1 MAAVRMPEP
10 VARETDPALLPERE
24 ARRQAVAPLT
34 ADAPLLELTPAAAAP
49 EVLRSA
55 VPQGGVVTAFETIE
69 HLEDFAETVEALIE
83 LSAERGATVVLAVPN
98 HAFAPAA
105 EGTRTAWDEGAFAEL
120 RSLLPD
126 GHVVLHQLALRGSA
140 VADADAPAGAR
151 AVDVDVDAA
160 AAPVAFLAAFGPRAG
175 ELGTSACVAQADL
188 AGERAA
194 RARLEAELELLR
206 ARVAAL
212 EARAA

>member
-10 VARETDPALLPERE
+10 AARETDPAVLPERE
-24 ARRQAVAPLT
+24 ARRLAVAPL
-34 ADAPLLELTPAAAAP
+34 ASGGPLVELTPADAAP
-49 EVLRSA
+49 ERLRAA

-83 LSAERGATVVLAVPN
+83 LSAEREATVVLAVPN

-105 EGTRTAWDEGAFAEL
+105 EGTRTSWDEGAFAEL
-120 RSLLPD
+120 RSLLPA

-140 VADADAPAGAR
+140 VAGADAPAGER
-151 AVDVDVDAA
+151 SVVVEVDPAT
-160 AAPVAFLAAFGPRAG
+160 APVAFLAAFGPRAG
-175 ELGTSACVAQADL
+175 DLGASACVAQADL
-188 AGERAA
+188 VAERAA
-194 RARLEAELELLR
+194 RARLQAELELLR

-212 EARAA
+212 EVRAA